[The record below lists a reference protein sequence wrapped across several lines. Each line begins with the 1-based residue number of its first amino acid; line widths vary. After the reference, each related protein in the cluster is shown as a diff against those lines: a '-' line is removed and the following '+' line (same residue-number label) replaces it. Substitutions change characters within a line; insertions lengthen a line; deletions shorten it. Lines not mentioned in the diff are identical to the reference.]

1 MANFGFTEAL
11 KLKGQTAIALVGL
24 GHGAVHWVYMVFTV
38 LTPWIKQSFGLSYTE
53 IGSLHAIFH
62 IASFAANA
70 GSGVLVDITGKRV
83 LFQVVAVM
91 AGGVAILVCGYAG
104 GFALLA
110 AMMALIGASNNLW
123 HPAALAFLSQEYPE
137 NKGYALSVHSV
148 GASLGD
154 ILAPLVAVTLCV
166 GILELNWQT
175 TAIGSSVPVFLVGF
189 ALLVIVL
196 PKDSNSP
203 SGEGKRGMSGREYL
217 SGLGALFKDRAI
229 LGLSLMAAFRT
240 SALFCIFFA
249 LPFYLVDELGLSEET
264 QGLAMAMMQVG
275 GFVPGPLAGT
285 WSDRIGRRPIVM
297 GGLSVITITIIGLTF
312 VGNPAVFVVGITVLG
327 FALYAIRPV
336 TQAWMM
342 DLAPKEH
349 GASAASVMFAM
360 QSGWTPVVVF
370 LSGVIAD
377 EFGLLYVF
385 YLIAASMLCA
395 NIVAYF
401 LPGEKAASN

>member
-1 MANFGFTEAL
+1 
-11 KLKGQTAIALVGL
+11 
-24 GHGAVHWVYMVFTV
+24 
-38 LTPWIKQSFGLSYTE
+38 
-53 IGSLHAIFH
+53 
-62 IASFAANA
+62 
-70 GSGVLVDITGKRV
+70 
-83 LFQVVAVM
+83 
-91 AGGVAILVCGYAG
+91 
-104 GFALLA
+104 
-110 AMMALIGASNNLW
+110 
-123 HPAALAFLSQEYPE
+123 
-137 NKGYALSVHSV
+137 
-148 GASLGD
+148 
-154 ILAPLVAVTLCV
+154 
-166 GILELNWQT
+166 LELNWQT

-196 PKDSNSP
+196 PKDSNSS
-203 SGEGKRGMSGREYL
+203 SGEGKRGMSGRAYL

-275 GFVPGPLAGT
+275 GFITGPLAGT

-377 EFGLLYVF
+377 EFGLIYVF

-401 LPGEKAASN
+401 LPGEKAASK